1 MSYSAALLQSGSCVS
16 SRVLRASTRSWG
28 AVQSPPSLRLPN
40 PGTIVPQCV
49 PLRMLHSLQNS
60 KEQDGLLLR

>member
-16 SRVLRASTRSWG
+16 SRVLRASTR
-28 AVQSPPSLRLPN
+28 SPPSLRLPN

-49 PLRMLHSLQNS
+49 PLRMLHSLQNN
-60 KEQDGLLLR
+60 KELDGLLLR